1 MRTGHKV
8 FVNNI
13 DLKATRQEV
22 HDFFSRY
29 GQVANVRFLMDKNQF
44 RGKAVVLFSQN
55 EAAEA
60 TIQHRRKKEI
70 NRCHAHDD
78 YKLAVFN
85 LPKDITDQD
94 LQKLFAGFG
103 KLRTAKIMQR
113 D

>member
-1 MRTGHKV
+1 
-8 FVNNI
+8 
-13 DLKATRQEV
+13 
-22 HDFFSRY
+22 
-29 GQVANVRFLMDKNQF
+29 MDKNQF

-113 D
+113 DQTYSRGVITYEKEEAAQEAMNMMNGKEIQYGY